1 MDLELVSAV
10 DTYIETLLHERD
22 PILESALKASDDAG
36 LPEIQISPSQGRFL
50 YLLAKLIGARRI
62 LEIGT
67 LGGYSTI
74 WLARALP
81 SGGRLVTLES
91 ETKHAEV
98 ARRNIAHAKLD
109 DKVEVR
115 VGSALDR
122 LPELQSES
130 LFDLV
135 FIDAD
140 KNNYPGWRAAPGRQ
154 RGPRGQGDRS
164 AFGRSERH
172 RRPAIQ
178 RDAGQRRARR
188 GGHPPAGRFQGLRR
202 PRIGSRR
209 LLNPT
214 RPKTYQQVFHK
225 RSLGVDRAN

>member
-22 PILESALKASDDAG
+22 PVLESTLKASDDAG

-140 KNNYPGWRAAPGRQ
+140 KNNYPGYLDWA
-154 RGPRGQGDRS
+154 
-164 AFGRSERH
+164 
-172 RRPAIQ
+172 
-178 RDAGQRRARR
+178 
-188 GGHPPAGRFQGLRR
+188 LK
-202 PRIGSRR
+202 
-209 LLNPT
+209 LT
-214 RPKTYQQVFHK
+214 RPGGLLLADNVVREGKVIDQHTDDPNVIGVRRFNEMLASDERVEAVILQQVGSK
-225 RSLGVDRAN
+225 GYDGLALARVGS

>member
-1 MDLELVSAV
+1 MDQELVSAV
-10 DTYIETLLHERD
+10 DTYIETLLHVRD

-91 ETKHAEV
+91 ETKHAQV

-140 KNNYPGWRAAPGRQ
+140 KNNYPGYLDWA
-154 RGPRGQGDRS
+154 
-164 AFGRSERH
+164 
-172 RRPAIQ
+172 
-178 RDAGQRRARR
+178 
-188 GGHPPAGRFQGLRR
+188 LK
-202 PRIGSRR
+202 
-209 LLNPT
+209 LT
-214 RPKTYQQVFHK
+214 RPGGLLLADNVVREGKVIDQHSDDPNVIGVRRFNEMLASDERIEAVILQQVGSK
-225 RSLGVDRAN
+225 GYDGLALARVGS

>member
-22 PILESALKASDDAG
+22 PVLESALKASDDAG

-140 KNNYPGWRAAPGRQ
+140 KNNYPGYLDWA
-154 RGPRGQGDRS
+154 
-164 AFGRSERH
+164 
-172 RRPAIQ
+172 
-178 RDAGQRRARR
+178 
-188 GGHPPAGRFQGLRR
+188 LK
-202 PRIGSRR
+202 
-209 LLNPT
+209 LT
-214 RPKTYQQVFHK
+214 RPGGLLLADNVVREGKVIDQHSDDPNVIGVRRFNEMLASDERVEAVILQQVGSK
-225 RSLGVDRAN
+225 GYDGLALARVGS

>member
-140 KNNYPGWRAAPGRQ
+140 KNNYPGYLDWA
-154 RGPRGQGDRS
+154 
-164 AFGRSERH
+164 
-172 RRPAIQ
+172 
-178 RDAGQRRARR
+178 
-188 GGHPPAGRFQGLRR
+188 LK
-202 PRIGSRR
+202 
-209 LLNPT
+209 LT
-214 RPKTYQQVFHK
+214 RPGGLLLADNVVREGKVIDQHSDDPNVIGVRRFNEMLASDERVEAVILQQVGSK
-225 RSLGVDRAN
+225 GYDGLALARVGS